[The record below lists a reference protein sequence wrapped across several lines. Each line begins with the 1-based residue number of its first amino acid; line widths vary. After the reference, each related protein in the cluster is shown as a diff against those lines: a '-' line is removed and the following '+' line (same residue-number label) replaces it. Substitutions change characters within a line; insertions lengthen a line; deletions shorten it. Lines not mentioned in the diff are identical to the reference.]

1 MIQAD
6 PRRLLPP
13 CLSFIDFRSSVQPS
27 TYFLQTLLNRLSR
40 IISSTLRLKIVLVC
54 RTTEGSV
61 SHSPSRIAKYTH
73 YFFVSLFQHLCVQSG
88 GNKVSLARSPVN
100 NGESTIDYC
109 INRLVE
115 TYIITRLIES
125 FSKNLCLHLRWK
137 VSTKTCCW
145 EKTENALSKVNVR
158 EPTLPPAQRKTHQNS
173 SLFSVY
179 TLKSFQFL
187 RVHLPKHNRK
197 AQRGEQT
204 HSPNQIQSN
213 LIADLAWVIS
223 QIITNIY
230 RVLLGE

>member
-1 MIQAD
+1 MVLSLGNSPRKESTDTYLFLYNIFRLGEVFFRCQKGMIQAD
-6 PRRLLPP
+6 PRRFPP

-125 FSKNLCLHLRWK
+125 FSKIC
-137 VSTKTCCW
+137 VYTYA
-145 EKTENALSKVNVR
+145 EKF
-158 EPTLPPAQRKTHQNS
+158 QRKH
-173 SLFSVY
+173 VAE
-179 TLKSFQFL
+179 
-187 RVHLPKHNRK
+187 RK
-197 AQRGEQT
+197 RRM
-204 HSPNQIQSN
+204 
-213 LIADLAWVIS
+213 LS
-223 QIITNIY
+223 QK
-230 RVLLGE
+230 